1 MRRRTER
8 VGCRG
13 LGLWIM
19 LALLVPGCNGDPPR
33 SAAPAPA
40 PAPSAPGRPASSIG
54 EPDGAALLAARSLI
68 VPVAGVAP
76 SALVDTFEQA
86 RSGNRRHDAID
97 IAAARG
103 TRVYAV
109 DDGKVVKLFTS
120 VPGGLTVYQFDP
132 QENLAYY
139 YAHLDHYA
147 DGLGEGMI
155 LRRGDLIGY
164 VGSTGNAASDAP
176 HLHFAVFRLG
186 PQRQWWKGDAV
197 NPYPALRRAQA
208 AK

>member
-1 MRRRTER
+1 
-8 VGCRG
+8 
-13 LGLWIM
+13 M